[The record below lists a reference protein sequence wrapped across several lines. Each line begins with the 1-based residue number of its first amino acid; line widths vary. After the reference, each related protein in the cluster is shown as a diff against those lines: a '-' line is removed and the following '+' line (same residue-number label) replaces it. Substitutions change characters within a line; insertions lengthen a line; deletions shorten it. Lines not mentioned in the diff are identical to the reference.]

1 VNPVA
6 EEVTAV
12 PAGGPSPS
20 GPAGAWQ
27 PPPLLRRAQDLDPR
41 LLALLAAAIAS
52 AVALAIAIG
61 AGVVGLAA
69 VPAVVRTALVTI
81 ALYVICGYAPAR
93 VLARGGLNGHMQL
106 LVLPVGAA
114 CSGLELAV
122 LGLLHVPLRVS
133 LAAVIVASLLLG
145 AIVHR
150 RTRTATSDAPAPAT
164 QPRILLRIALPL
176 FLAATVGLISLVP
189 VFRSGFATVPGQ
201 NGDAVLVVGSAV
213 LLEHEPPTAN
223 VANTLP
229 FNHIPLQW
237 RSKYPLYYPL
247 AAVSTLAGQTPI
259 QAFATVSALMLALT
273 ALGFFLFASYALRA
287 PPWVALLAMFIAPL
301 DRIVMY
307 VTIHP
312 YYNELWGQFTLPFIL
327 LFGWRYL
334 SSPDRISAV
343 LAVLFLALGLFA
355 YPLMIPFPA
364 VFLAVHAWRIYRR
377 ARAEGRWPGWISKLH
392 IPWPRRRP
400 VLWVPIVIVAIPV
413 VAELGRGVWEKS
425 SEAVTVIL
433 PWQSL
438 AGWGGNGL
446 GWLPFPHFLGM
457 PGAGW
462 ADYVGFA
469 AVLVLAWLGARR
481 IERELRVPLV
491 AMVLVTAA
499 IGIYFRLRV
508 GGELFFFKDL
518 AFLGPYVIL
527 LALIELAA
535 LTTSASR
542 RAAVLGLVGLLGAAV
557 IVPASAAAEIDV
569 TYDQANPSVLG
580 LRHWDKA
587 LPRGSS
593 VRIDVGENGYEL
605 WAVYMFSDHPLSAI
619 NPLGGF
625 FPYPVIGHKA
635 DYVLVLRSQ
644 GKPGDA
650 IGAPLYANA
659 QFELF
664 RLNPDIPGPDI
675 SSRRLIDNASGENLS
690 GF

>member
-1 VNPVA
+1 MNPVA

-20 GPAGAWQ
+20 GPAGGW

-41 LLALLAAAIAS
+41 LLALLAAVTAS
-52 AVALAIAIG
+52 AVAIAIAAG
-61 AGVVGLAA
+61 ADVVGVAA

-81 ALYVICGYAPAR
+81 ALYAICGYAPAR
-93 VLARGGLNGHMQL
+93 MLARDGLNGHMQL

-114 CSGLELAV
+114 CSSLELAV
-122 LGLLHVPLRVS
+122 LGLLHVPLKVS
-133 LAAVIVASLLLG
+133 LAVVIVASLLL
-145 AIVHR
+145 ATIVQG
-150 RTRTATSDAPAPAT
+150 RTRAASGRAVAAAAV
-164 QPRILLRIALPL
+164 PRFALRIALPL
-176 FLAATVGLISLVP
+176 FLAALVGLISLVP

-201 NGDAVLVVGSAV
+201 NGDAVLVVGTAV

-223 VANTLP
+223 VANNLP
-229 FNHIPLQW
+229 FNHVPLEW
-237 RSKYPLYYPL
+237 RSKYPIYYPL
-247 AAVSTLAGQTPI
+247 AAVSTLAGQTPV
-259 QAFATVSALMLALT
+259 QAFATVSAVMLALT
-273 ALGFFLFASYALRA
+273 ALGFFLFARYTLGA
-287 PPWVALLAMFIAPL
+287 PAWVALLAMFIAPL

-355 YPLMIPFPA
+355 YPLMILFPA

-377 ARAEGRWPGWISKLH
+377 ARAEGRSPGWISELH

-425 SEAVTVIL
+425 SEALQVIL

-446 GWLPFPHFLGM
+446 GWLPLPRFLGM
-457 PGAGW
+457 PGASW
-462 ADYVGFA
+462 ADYIGFA

-481 IERELRVPLV
+481 IERELRIPLV

-542 RAAVLGLVGLLGAAV
+542 RTAVLGLVGLLGAAV

-593 VRIDVGENGYEL
+593 VRIDVGQNGYEL

-625 FPYPVIGHKA
+625 FPYPVISRKA
-635 DYVLVLRSQ
+635 DYVVVLRSQ

-650 IGAPLYANA
+650 IGAPLYGNA

-675 SSRRLIDNASGENLS
+675 SSRRLIDNASSENLS